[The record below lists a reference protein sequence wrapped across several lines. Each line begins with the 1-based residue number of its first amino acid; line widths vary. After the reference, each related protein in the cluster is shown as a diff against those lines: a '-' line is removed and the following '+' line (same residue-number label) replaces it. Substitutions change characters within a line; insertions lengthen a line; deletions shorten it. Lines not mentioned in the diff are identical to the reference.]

1 MANQKIMPNQTIG
14 ILGAGQLGKMLGQ
27 SAQKM
32 GYKVAMYDTKEAC
45 GFGVSHQT
53 VIGDFDDEEKVI
65 NFAQSVDSLTYEF
78 ENINGQILNRLAN
91 EDQFLQGNY
100 LLLKS
105 QHRLHEKEWLNEI
118 GLNTVPFRKVSTESE
133 LKQALSNLGYPAVLK
148 TCRFGYDGKGQ
159 VVIQNEEDL
168 SNLQEDIQSIIEQEA
183 ILEAF
188 CPFEFEAS
196 VIVSRNQ
203 NGDIKCFPPTENIHR
218 EGILAA
224 SITSDRITD
233 ELKENIS
240 QVGAIIAKESNLI
253 GVCGVELFVKEDGS
267 LVVNEVAPRPHNTG
281 HYTIEACNL
290 SQFDQHILALT
301 NRSLIKP
308 RLVKPAISV
317 NILGQH
323 MTILDELMETLP
335 EAIVHVYDKGEAKE
349 QRKMG
354 HFTILCDSK
363 EQVDEYV
370 QSPFITEW
378 LDLIGKE

>member
-1 MANQKIMPNQTIG
+1 MMPNQMIG

-53 VIGDFDDEEKVI
+53 MIGDFDDEKKVLD
-65 NFAQSVDSLTYEF
+65 FARSVDSLTYEF
-78 ENINGQILNRLAN
+78 ENINGQILNRLAD
-91 EDQFLQGNY
+91 EDQFLQGNF

-105 QHRLHEKEWLNEI
+105 QHRLIEKEWLNDI
-118 GLNTVPFRKVSTESE
+118 GLETVPFKKVSSASDLTT
-133 LKQALSNLGYPAVLK
+133 ALSELGYPAVLK

-159 VVIQNEEDL
+159 VVIRNEAELND
-168 SNLQEDIQSIIEQEA
+168 LQEEIQAIIEQEA

-188 CPFEFEAS
+188 CPFKFEAS
-196 VIVSRNQ
+196 VIVSRNHA
-203 NGDIKCFPPTENIHR
+203 GDIECFPPTENIHR

-224 SITSDRITD
+224 SINSSRLTD
-233 ELKENIS
+233 ELKEKIV
-240 QVGAIIAKESNLI
+240 QAGTIIAKEANLI
-253 GVCGVELFVKEDGS
+253 GVCGVELFVKENGS

-281 HYTIEACNL
+281 HYTIEACQL

-301 NRSLIKP
+301 NRPLIKP
-308 RLVKPAISV
+308 ALLKPAISI

-323 MTILDELMETLP
+323 MTMLEELMDTLP
-335 EAIVHVYDKGEAKE
+335 EALIHIYDKGEAKD

-354 HFTILCDSK
+354 HFTILCDS
-363 EQVDEYV
+363 EDELDEYLK
-370 QSPFITEW
+370 STFIAQW
-378 LDLIGKE
+378 LDLIGEE